1 MLLKDLMQDIN
12 LWSGIKSVEG
22 FTFIV
27 NPDLMDTRMVVDY
40 GERTVYRAFEVLPE
54 QQLFELIVDKFSSK
68 WNEQVLIET
77 DKINL
82 MSDTTSSETKTGTS
96 NKDVT
101 RNDVVKNQVSGY
113 NSTDLITEGGNDNN
127 STGNDSAT
135 YSDEILKGN
144 YSISNLYNNLKDYQ
158 KTNILES
165 TIKDVVQYLTLS
177 IY

>member
-1 MLLKDLMQDIN
+1 MQDIN

-22 FTFIV
+22 FAFIV
-27 NPDLMDTRMVVDY
+27 NPDLMDTRMTIDY
-40 GERTVYRAFEVLPE
+40 GERTVYSAFEVLPE
-54 QQLFELIVDKFSSK
+54 QQLYELIVDKFSDK
-68 WNEQVLIET
+68 WNRQVLIEA

-82 MSDTTSSETKTGTS
+82 MSDVTSSETKTGSS

-113 NSTDLITEGGNDNN
+113 NSNTLITEGGNDNN
-127 STGNDSAT
+127 STGNDSVT

>member
-1 MLLKDLMQDIN
+1 MQDIN

-22 FTFIV
+22 FAFIV
-27 NPDLMDTRMVVDY
+27 NPDLMDTRTLIDY
-40 GERTVYRAFEVLPE
+40 GERTVYSAFEVLPE
-54 QQLFELIVDKFSSK
+54 QQLYELIVDKFSDK
-68 WNEQVLIET
+68 WNRQVLIEA

-82 MSDTTSSETKTGTS
+82 MSDVTSSETKTGSS

-113 NSTDLITEGGNDNN
+113 NSNTLITEGGNDNN
-127 STGNDSAT
+127 STGNDSVT